1 MELQRIL
8 AKDSRSAMEQVHQKY
23 GIDAL
28 VVSNK
33 RANNKTELIIAIDLE
48 DDSEVVLEE
57 LQVKGEPMLN
67 DKLEQYPAFDQVM
80 ESKVFKTVPDDT
92 TPIRPLVSFIPSCDV
107 AEKSSTDAGS
117 EAREYLHA
125 REIVDLVKEEL
136 AVLRRELK
144 LSGQMEAWGRNQFV
158 SEPMKPL
165 IKALDDSGMPLSLRA
180 MITDIVNQSVT
191 VNEALDGIS
200 TTLGQNI
207 ANVNILSEM
216 QGIHVI
222 TGSSGS
228 GKTLMSARLA
238 NQKALEYGEHDIALI
253 SFKDTRFGAWSQ
265 VQLLGAQAG
274 VDTFRAN
281 SDDALEQLVAELS
294 SRKLVLIDTSGVDV
308 ASTINML
315 TDVLHDAK
323 YHLVVSADASEGG
336 ISKYVKM
343 NNGAWTSIMLS
354 RLTNDIQPWPLIN
367 VLLKENIAVS
377 LAAGV
382 PSITDPATSISG
394 VSLLKTSLSELP
406 LSFV

>member
-92 TPIRPLVSFIPSCDV
+92 TSIKPLVSFIPSCDV

-165 IKALDDSGMPLSLRA
+165 IKSLDDSGMPLSLQA
-180 MITDIVNQSVT
+180 MVADIVNQSVT
-191 VNEALDGIS
+191 HNEALDGIS

-274 VDTFRAN
+274 VDTFRVN

-294 SRKLVLIDTSGVDV
+294 SRKLVLIDTPGVDV
-308 ASTINML
+308 ASTMNTL
-315 TDVLHDAK
+315 TALLPNAK

-336 ISKYVKM
+336 ISKYIKM

-354 RLTNDIQPWPLIN
+354 RLANDIQPWPLIN

-382 PSITDPATSISG
+382 ASITDPAASISG
-394 VSLLKTSLSELP
+394 ISLLKTSLSGLP

>member
-92 TPIRPLVSFIPSCDV
+92 TSIKPLVSFIPSCDV

-165 IKALDDSGMPLSLRA
+165 IKSLDDSGMPLSLQA
-180 MITDIVNQSVT
+180 MVVDIVNQSVT
-191 VNEALDGIS
+191 HNEALDGIS

-238 NQKALEYGEHDIALI
+238 NQKALEYGEHDVALI

-308 ASTINML
+308 VSTINML

-394 VSLLKTSLSELP
+394 VSLLKTSLSGLP

>member
-92 TPIRPLVSFIPSCDV
+92 TSIKPLVSFIPSCDV

-165 IKALDDSGMPLSLRA
+165 IKALDDSGMPLSLQA
-180 MITDIVNQSVT
+180 MVADIVNQSVT

-238 NQKALEYGEHDIALI
+238 NQKALEYGEHDVALI

-274 VDTFRAN
+274 VDTFRVN

-294 SRKLVLIDTSGVDV
+294 SRKLVLIDTPGVDV
-308 ASTINML
+308 ASTINTLMTL
-315 TDVLHDAK
+315 LPDAK

-354 RLTNDIQPWPLIN
+354 RLANDIQPWPLIN

-382 PSITDPATSISG
+382 PSIADPAASISG

>member
-67 DKLEQYPAFDQVM
+67 DKLEQHPAFDQVM

-92 TPIRPLVSFIPSCDV
+92 TSIKPLVSFIPSCDV

-165 IKALDDSGMPLSLRA
+165 IKSLDDSGMPLSLQA
-180 MITDIVNQSVT
+180 MVVDIVNQSVT
-191 VNEALDGIS
+191 HNEALDGIS

-274 VDTFRAN
+274 VDTFRVN

-294 SRKLVLIDTSGVDV
+294 SRKLVLIDTPGVDV
-308 ASTINML
+308 ASTMNTL
-315 TDVLHDAK
+315 TALLPNAK

-336 ISKYVKM
+336 ISKYIKM

-354 RLTNDIQPWPLIN
+354 RLANDIQPWPLIN

-382 PSITDPATSISG
+382 ASITDPAASISG
-394 VSLLKTSLSELP
+394 VSLLKTSLSGLP

>member
-48 DDSEVVLEE
+48 DNSDVILEE
-57 LQVKGEPMLN
+57 LQVKGESMIN
-67 DKLEQYPAFDQVM
+67 DRLEQYPNFDQVM
-80 ESKVFKTVPDDT
+80 ESKVFKTTPDDT
-92 TPIRPLVSFIPSCDV
+92 TFIKSSVPFTPSYDD
-107 AEKSSTDAGS
+107 AEKSSPDGRS
-117 EAREYLHA
+117 EEREYLHA

-136 AVLRRELK
+136 AVLRQELK

-158 SEPMKPL
+158 SEPMQP
-165 IKALDDSGMPLSLRA
+165 IMKALDDSGMPLSLQT
-180 MITDIVNQSVT
+180 MVVDIVNQSVT
-191 VNEALDGIS
+191 HDEALDAIS
-200 TTLGQNI
+200 ITLGQNI
-207 ANVNILSEM
+207 ANVDILSEM

-238 NQKALEYGEHDIALI
+238 HQKSIEYGEHDVALI
-253 SFKDTRFGAWSQ
+253 SFKDNRFGAWSQ
-265 VQLLGAQAG
+265 MQILGAHAG

-294 SRKLVLIDTSGVDV
+294 SRKLVLIDTPGVDV
-308 ASTINML
+308 TSTINKL
-315 TDVLHDAK
+315 TALLPAAK
-323 YHLVVSADASEGG
+323 MHLVVSADASEGG
-336 ISKYVKM
+336 ISKYVRM
-343 NNGAWTSIMLS
+343 NNSTWTSIMLS
-354 RLTNDIQPWPLIN
+354 RLANDIQPWPLIN

-377 LAAGV
+377 LAAGA
-382 PSITDPATSISG
+382 PSITDQVTPITGI
-394 VSLLKTSLSELP
+394 SLLKTSLCELP

>member
-33 RANNKTELIIAIDLE
+33 RANNKTELIVAIDFE
-48 DDSEVVLEE
+48 DNSEVILEG
-57 LQVKGEPMLN
+57 LQVEGESMVNERLA
-67 DKLEQYPAFDQVM
+67 QYPTFDQVM
-80 ESKVFKTVPDDT
+80 ETKVFKTTPDDT
-92 TPIRPLVSFIPSCDV
+92 TSIRPSVSFMPSGDV
-107 AEKSSTDAGS
+107 AEKLPTEAGN
-117 EAREYLHA
+117 ETREYLHA

-165 IKALDDSGMPLSLRA
+165 IKALDQSDMPLSLQA
-180 MITDIVNQSVT
+180 MVADIVNQSVT
-191 VNEALDGIS
+191 YNEALDGIS
-200 TTLGQNI
+200 TALGHNI

-228 GKTLMSARLA
+228 GKTLMCARLA
-238 NQKALEYGEHDIALI
+238 NQKALEYGEHDVALI

-294 SRKLVLIDTSGVDV
+294 SRKLVLIDTPGVDV
-308 ASTINML
+308 ASTINTLMTL
-315 TDVLHDAK
+315 LPDAK

-354 RLTNDIQPWPLIN
+354 RLANDIQPWPLIN

-382 PSITDPATSISG
+382 PSIADQAASITG

>member
-33 RANNKTELIIAIDLE
+33 RANNKTELIVAIDFE
-48 DDSEVVLEE
+48 DNSEVILEG
-57 LQVKGEPMLN
+57 LQVEGESMVNERLA
-67 DKLEQYPAFDQVM
+67 QYPTFDQVM
-80 ESKVFKTVPDDT
+80 ETKVFKTTPDDT
-92 TPIRPLVSFIPSCDV
+92 TSIRPSVSFMPSGDV
-107 AEKSSTDAGS
+107 AEKSPTEAGN
-117 EAREYLHA
+117 ETREYLHA

-165 IKALDDSGMPLSLRA
+165 IKALDQSDMPLSLQA
-180 MITDIVNQSVT
+180 MVADIVNQSVT
-191 VNEALDGIS
+191 YNEALDGIS
-200 TTLGQNI
+200 TTLGHNI

-228 GKTLMSARLA
+228 GKTLMCARLA
-238 NQKALEYGEHDIALI
+238 NQKALEYGEHDVALI

-315 TDVLHDAK
+315 TDLLHDAK

-354 RLTNDIQPWPLIN
+354 RLANDIQPWPLIN

>member
-67 DKLEQYPAFDQVM
+67 DKLTQYPAFDQVM

-92 TPIRPLVSFIPSCDV
+92 TSIKPLVSFIPSCDV

-238 NQKALEYGEHDIALI
+238 NQKALEYGEHDVALI

-294 SRKLVLIDTSGVDV
+294 SRKLVLIDTPGVDV
-308 ASTINML
+308 ASTMNTLMTL
-315 TDVLHDAK
+315 LPDAK

-354 RLTNDIQPWPLIN
+354 RLANDIQPWPLIN

-382 PSITDPATSISG
+382 PSIADQAASITG

>member
-57 LQVKGEPMLN
+57 LQAKGEPMLN

-92 TPIRPLVSFIPSCDV
+92 TSIKPLVSFIPSCDV

-165 IKALDDSGMPLSLRA
+165 IKALDDSGMPLSLQA
-180 MITDIVNQSVT
+180 MVGDIVNQSVT
-191 VNEALDGIS
+191 YNEALDGIS

-274 VDTFRAN
+274 VDTFRVN

-294 SRKLVLIDTSGVDV
+294 SRKLVLIDTPGVDV
-308 ASTINML
+308 ASTMNTL
-315 TDVLHDAK
+315 TALLPNAK

-336 ISKYVKM
+336 ISKYIKM

-354 RLTNDIQPWPLIN
+354 RLANDIQPWPLIN

-382 PSITDPATSISG
+382 ASITDPAASISG
-394 VSLLKTSLSELP
+394 VSLLKTSLSGLP

>member
-92 TPIRPLVSFIPSCDV
+92 TSIKPLVSFIPSCDV

-165 IKALDDSGMPLSLRA
+165 IKSLDDSGMPLSLQA
-180 MITDIVNQSVT
+180 MVADIVNQSVT
-191 VNEALDGIS
+191 HNEALDGIS

-274 VDTFRAN
+274 VDTFRVN

-294 SRKLVLIDTSGVDV
+294 SRKLVLIDTPGVDV
-308 ASTINML
+308 ASTMNTL
-315 TDVLHDAK
+315 TALLPNAK

-336 ISKYVKM
+336 ISKYIKM

-354 RLTNDIQPWPLIN
+354 RLANDIQPWPLIN

-382 PSITDPATSISG
+382 ASITDPAASISG
-394 VSLLKTSLSELP
+394 VSLLKTSLSGLP

>member
-33 RANNKTELIIAIDLE
+33 RANNKTELIVAIDFE
-48 DDSEVVLEE
+48 DNSEVILEG
-57 LQVKGEPMLN
+57 LQVEGESMMNERLA
-67 DKLEQYPAFDQVM
+67 QYPTFDQVM
-80 ESKVFKTVPDDT
+80 ETKVFKTTPDDT
-92 TPIRPLVSFIPSCDV
+92 TSIRPSVSFMPSGDV
-107 AEKSSTDAGS
+107 AEKLPTEAGN
-117 EAREYLHA
+117 ETREYLHA

-165 IKALDDSGMPLSLRA
+165 IKALDQSDMPLSLQA
-180 MITDIVNQSVT
+180 MVADIVNQSVT
-191 VNEALDGIS
+191 YNEALDGIS
-200 TTLGQNI
+200 TALGHNI

-238 NQKALEYGEHDIALI
+238 NQKALEYGEHDVALI

>member
-92 TPIRPLVSFIPSCDV
+92 TSIKPLVSFIPSCDV

-238 NQKALEYGEHDIALI
+238 NQKALEYGEHDVALI

-294 SRKLVLIDTSGVDV
+294 SRKLVLIDTPGVDV
-308 ASTINML
+308 ASTMNTLMTL
-315 TDVLHDAK
+315 LPDAK

-354 RLTNDIQPWPLIN
+354 RLANDIQPWPLIN

-382 PSITDPATSISG
+382 PSIADQAASITG

>member
-92 TPIRPLVSFIPSCDV
+92 TSIKPLVSFIPSCDV

-165 IKALDDSGMPLSLRA
+165 IKSLDDSGMPLSLQA
-180 MITDIVNQSVT
+180 MVVDIVNQSVT
-191 VNEALDGIS
+191 HNEALDGIS

-274 VDTFRAN
+274 VDTFRVN

-294 SRKLVLIDTSGVDV
+294 SRKLVLIDTPGVDV
-308 ASTINML
+308 ASTMNTL
-315 TDVLHDAK
+315 TALLPNAK

-336 ISKYVKM
+336 ISKYIKM

-354 RLTNDIQPWPLIN
+354 RLANDIQPWPLIN

-382 PSITDPATSISG
+382 PSIADQAASITG

>member
-67 DKLEQYPAFDQVM
+67 DKLEQHPAFDQVM

-92 TPIRPLVSFIPSCDV
+92 TSIKPLVSFIPSCDV

-228 GKTLMSARLA
+228 GKTLMCARLA
-238 NQKALEYGEHDIALI
+238 NQKALEYGEHDVALI

-308 ASTINML
+308 VSTINML

>member
-92 TPIRPLVSFIPSCDV
+92 TPIKPLVSFIPSCDV

-165 IKALDDSGMPLSLRA
+165 IKSLDDSGMPLSLQA
-180 MITDIVNQSVT
+180 MVADIVNQSVT
-191 VNEALDGIS
+191 HNEALDGIS

-274 VDTFRAN
+274 VDTFRVN

-294 SRKLVLIDTSGVDV
+294 SRKLVLIDTPGVDV
-308 ASTINML
+308 ASTMNTL
-315 TDVLHDAK
+315 TALLPNAK

-336 ISKYVKM
+336 ISKYIKM

-354 RLTNDIQPWPLIN
+354 RLANDIQPWPLIN

-382 PSITDPATSISG
+382 ASITDPAASISG
-394 VSLLKTSLSELP
+394 VSLLKTSLSGLP

>member
-33 RANNKTELIIAIDLE
+33 RANNKTELIVAIDFE
-48 DDSEVVLEE
+48 DNSEVILEG
-57 LQVKGEPMLN
+57 LQVEGESMVNERLA
-67 DKLEQYPAFDQVM
+67 QYPTFDQVM
-80 ESKVFKTVPDDT
+80 ETKVFKTTPDDT
-92 TPIRPLVSFIPSCDV
+92 TSIRPSVSFMPSGDV
-107 AEKSSTDAGS
+107 AEKSPTEAGN
-117 EAREYLHA
+117 ETREYLHA

-165 IKALDDSGMPLSLRA
+165 IKALDQSDMPLSLQA
-180 MITDIVNQSVT
+180 MVADIVNQSVT
-191 VNEALDGIS
+191 YNEALDGIS
-200 TTLGQNI
+200 TTLGHNI

-228 GKTLMSARLA
+228 GKTLMCARLA
-238 NQKALEYGEHDIALI
+238 NQKALEYGEHDVALI

-323 YHLVVSADASEGG
+323 YHLVVSAEASEGG

>member
-48 DDSEVVLEE
+48 DNSDVILQE
-57 LQVKGEPMLN
+57 LQVKGESVIN
-67 DKLEQYPAFDQVM
+67 DRIEQYPNFDQVM
-80 ESKVFKTVPDDT
+80 ESKVFKTTQDDT
-92 TPIRPLVSFIPSCDV
+92 TFIKSSVPFTPSYDD
-107 AEKSSTDAGS
+107 AEKSSPDGRS
-117 EAREYLHA
+117 EEREYLHA

-136 AVLRRELK
+136 AVLRQELK

-158 SEPMKPL
+158 SEPMKP
-165 IKALDDSGMPLSLRA
+165 IMKALDDSGMPLSLQA
-180 MITDIVNQSVT
+180 MVVDIVNKSVT
-191 VNEALDGIS
+191 HDEALDAIS
-200 TTLGQNI
+200 ITLGQNI
-207 ANVNILSEM
+207 ANVDILSEM

-238 NQKALEYGEHDIALI
+238 HQKSIEYGEHDVALI
-253 SFKDTRFGAWSQ
+253 SFKDNRFGAWSQ
-265 VQLLGAQAG
+265 MQILGAHAG

-294 SRKLVLIDTSGVDV
+294 SRKLVLIDTPGVDV
-308 ASTINML
+308 TSTINKL
-315 TDVLHDAK
+315 TALLPAAK
-323 YHLVVSADASEGG
+323 MHLVVSADASEGG
-336 ISKYVKM
+336 ISKYVRM
-343 NNGAWTSIMLS
+343 NNSTWTSIMLS
-354 RLTNDIQPWPLIN
+354 RLANDIQPWPLIN

-377 LAAGV
+377 LAAGA
-382 PSITDPATSISG
+382 PSITDQVTPITGI
-394 VSLLKTSLSELP
+394 SLLKTSLCELP

>member
-33 RANNKTELIIAIDLE
+33 RANNKTELIVAIDFE
-48 DDSEVVLEE
+48 DNSEVILEG
-57 LQVKGEPMLN
+57 LQVEGESMMNERLA
-67 DKLEQYPAFDQVM
+67 QYPTFDQVM
-80 ESKVFKTVPDDT
+80 ETKVFKTTPDDT
-92 TPIRPLVSFIPSCDV
+92 TSIRPSVSFIPSGDV
-107 AEKSSTDAGS
+107 AEKSPTEAGN
-117 EAREYLHA
+117 ETREYLHA

-165 IKALDDSGMPLSLRA
+165 IKALDQSDMPLSLQA
-180 MITDIVNQSVT
+180 MVADIVNQSVT
-191 VNEALDGIS
+191 YNEALDGIS
-200 TTLGQNI
+200 TTLGHNI

-228 GKTLMSARLA
+228 GKTLMCARLA
-238 NQKALEYGEHDIALI
+238 NQKALEYGEHDVALI

-308 ASTINML
+308 VSTINML

>member
-33 RANNKTELIIAIDLE
+33 RANNKTELIVAIDFE
-48 DDSEVVLEE
+48 DNSEVILEG
-57 LQVKGEPMLN
+57 LQVEGESMMNERLA
-67 DKLEQYPAFDQVM
+67 QYPTFDQVM
-80 ESKVFKTVPDDT
+80 ETKVFKTTPDDT
-92 TPIRPLVSFIPSCDV
+92 TSIRPSVSFMPSGDV
-107 AEKSSTDAGS
+107 AEKSPTEAGN
-117 EAREYLHA
+117 ETREYLHA

-165 IKALDDSGMPLSLRA
+165 IKALDQSDMPLSLQA
-180 MITDIVNQSVT
+180 MVADIVNQSVT
-191 VNEALDGIS
+191 YNEALDGIS
-200 TTLGQNI
+200 TTLGHNI

-228 GKTLMSARLA
+228 GKTLMCARLA
-238 NQKALEYGEHDIALI
+238 NQKALEYGEHDVALI

-308 ASTINML
+308 VSTINML

>member
-92 TPIRPLVSFIPSCDV
+92 TSIKPLVSFIPSCDV

-238 NQKALEYGEHDIALI
+238 NQKALEYGEHDVALI

-294 SRKLVLIDTSGVDV
+294 SRKLVLIDTPGVDV
-308 ASTINML
+308 ASTMNTLMTL
-315 TDVLHDAK
+315 LPDAK

-354 RLTNDIQPWPLIN
+354 RLANDIQPWPLIN
-367 VLLKENIAVS
+367 ALLKENIAVS

-382 PSITDPATSISG
+382 PSIADQAASITG

>member
-238 NQKALEYGEHDIALI
+238 NQKALEYGEHDVALI

-336 ISKYVKM
+336 ISKYIKM

-382 PSITDPATSISG
+382 PSIADQAASITG

>member
-33 RANNKTELIIAIDLE
+33 RVNNKTELIIAKDLE
-48 DDSEVVLEE
+48 NNSEVILEE
-57 LQVKGEPMLN
+57 LQVKGECMMN
-67 DKLEQYPAFDQVM
+67 DRLEQYPAFDQVM
-80 ESKVFKTVPDDT
+80 ESKVFKTAPDDT
-92 TPIRPLVSFIPSCDV
+92 TFVRPSVSFIPSGDV
-107 AEKSSTDAGS
+107 AEKSPTDVGS
-117 EAREYLHA
+117 EMREYLHA

-144 LSGQMEAWGRNQFV
+144 LSGQMEVWGRNQFV

-165 IKALDDSGMPLSLRA
+165 IKALDDSGMPLSLQA
-180 MITDIVNQSVT
+180 MVGDIVNQSVT
-191 VNEALDGIS
+191 YNEALDGIS

-238 NQKALEYGEHDIALI
+238 NQKALEYGEHDVALI
-253 SFKDTRFGAWSQ
+253 SFKDNRFGAWSQ

-294 SRKLVLIDTSGVDV
+294 SRKLVLVDTPGVDV
-308 ASTINML
+308 ASTMHTL
-315 TDVLHDAK
+315 TTLLPDAK

-354 RLTNDIQPWPLIN
+354 RLANDIQPWPLIN
-367 VLLKENIAVS
+367 VLLRENIAVS
-377 LAAGV
+377 LAARV
-382 PSITDPATSISG
+382 PSITDQAASISG

>member
-1 MELQRIL
+1 
-8 AKDSRSAMEQVHQKY
+8 
-23 GIDAL
+23 
-28 VVSNK
+28 VSNK

-92 TPIRPLVSFIPSCDV
+92 TSIKPLVSFIPSCDV

-165 IKALDDSGMPLSLRA
+165 IKSLDDSGMPLSLQA
-180 MITDIVNQSVT
+180 MVVDIVNQSVT
-191 VNEALDGIS
+191 HNEALDGIS

-274 VDTFRAN
+274 VDTFRVN

-294 SRKLVLIDTSGVDV
+294 SRKLVLIDTPGVDV
-308 ASTINML
+308 ASTMNTL
-315 TDVLHDAK
+315 TALLPNAK

-336 ISKYVKM
+336 ISKYIKM

-354 RLTNDIQPWPLIN
+354 RLANDIQPWPLIN

-382 PSITDPATSISG
+382 ASITDPAASISG
-394 VSLLKTSLSELP
+394 VSLLKTSLSGLP

>member
-67 DKLEQYPAFDQVM
+67 DKLEQHPAFDQVM
-80 ESKVFKTVPDDT
+80 ESKVFKTGPDDT
-92 TPIRPLVSFIPSCDV
+92 TSIQPLVSFIPSCDV

-165 IKALDDSGMPLSLRA
+165 IKSLDDSGMPLSLQA
-180 MITDIVNQSVT
+180 MVVDIVNQSVT
-191 VNEALDGIS
+191 HNEALDGIS

-274 VDTFRAN
+274 VDTFRVN

-294 SRKLVLIDTSGVDV
+294 SRKLVLIDTPGVDV
-308 ASTINML
+308 ASTMNTL
-315 TDVLHDAK
+315 TALLPNAK

-336 ISKYVKM
+336 ISKYIKM

-354 RLTNDIQPWPLIN
+354 RLANDIQPWPLIN

-382 PSITDPATSISG
+382 ASITDPAASISG
-394 VSLLKTSLSELP
+394 VSLLKTSLSGLP

>member
-238 NQKALEYGEHDIALI
+238 NQKALEYGEHDVALI

-294 SRKLVLIDTSGVDV
+294 SRKLVLIDTPGVDV
-308 ASTINML
+308 ASTMNTLMTL
-315 TDVLHDAK
+315 LPDAK

-394 VSLLKTSLSELP
+394 VSLLKTSLSGLP

>member
-238 NQKALEYGEHDIALI
+238 NQKALEYGEHDVALI

-294 SRKLVLIDTSGVDV
+294 SRKLVLIDTPGVDV
-308 ASTINML
+308 ASTINTLMTL
-315 TDVLHDAK
+315 LPDAK

-354 RLTNDIQPWPLIN
+354 RLANDIQPWPLIN

-382 PSITDPATSISG
+382 PSIADQAASITG

>member
-33 RANNKTELIIAIDLE
+33 RVNNKTELIIAKDLE
-48 DDSEVVLEE
+48 GNSEVILEE
-57 LQVKGEPMLN
+57 LQVKGESMMN
-67 DKLEQYPAFDQVM
+67 DRLEQYPAFDQVM
-80 ESKVFKTVPDDT
+80 ESKVFKTAPDDT
-92 TPIRPLVSFIPSCDV
+92 TFVRPSRSFIPSGDV
-107 AEKSSTDAGS
+107 AEKSPTDVGS
-117 EAREYLHA
+117 EMREYLHA

-165 IKALDDSGMPLSLRA
+165 IKALDDSGMPLSLQA
-180 MITDIVNQSVT
+180 MVGDIVNQSVT
-191 VNEALDGIS
+191 YNEALDGIS

-222 TGSSGS
+222 SGSSGS

-238 NQKALEYGEHDIALI
+238 NQKALEYGEHDVALI
-253 SFKDTRFGAWSQ
+253 SFKDNRFGAWSQ

-294 SRKLVLIDTSGVDV
+294 SRKLVLVDTPGVDV
-308 ASTINML
+308 ASTMHTL
-315 TDVLHDAK
+315 TTLLPDAK

-336 ISKYVKM
+336 ISKYVKI

-354 RLTNDIQPWPLIN
+354 RLANDIQPWPLIN

-377 LAAGV
+377 LAARV
-382 PSITDPATSISG
+382 PSITDQAASISG
-394 VSLLKTSLSELP
+394 VSLLKSSLSELP

>member
-92 TPIRPLVSFIPSCDV
+92 TSIKPLVSFIPSCDV
-107 AEKSSTDAGS
+107 AEKSSTDAGR

-165 IKALDDSGMPLSLRA
+165 IKSLDDSGMPLSLQA
-180 MITDIVNQSVT
+180 MVADIVNQSVT
-191 VNEALDGIS
+191 HNEALDGIS

-274 VDTFRAN
+274 VDTFRVN

-294 SRKLVLIDTSGVDV
+294 SRKLVLIDTPGVDV
-308 ASTINML
+308 ASTMNTL
-315 TDVLHDAK
+315 TALLPNAK

-336 ISKYVKM
+336 ISKYIKM

-354 RLTNDIQPWPLIN
+354 RLANDIQPWPLIN

-382 PSITDPATSISG
+382 PSIADQAASITG

>member
-33 RANNKTELIIAIDLE
+33 RANNKTELIVAIDFE
-48 DDSEVVLEE
+48 DNSEVILEG
-57 LQVKGEPMLN
+57 LQVEGESTMNERLA
-67 DKLEQYPAFDQVM
+67 QYPTFDQVM
-80 ESKVFKTVPDDT
+80 ETKVFKTTPDDT
-92 TPIRPLVSFIPSCDV
+92 TSIRPSVSFMPSGDV
-107 AEKSSTDAGS
+107 AEKSPTEAGN
-117 EAREYLHA
+117 ETREYLHA

-165 IKALDDSGMPLSLRA
+165 IKALDQSDMPLSLQA
-180 MITDIVNQSVT
+180 MVADIVNQSVT
-191 VNEALDGIS
+191 YNEALDGIS
-200 TTLGQNI
+200 TALGHNI

-238 NQKALEYGEHDIALI
+238 NQKALEYGEHDVALI

>member
-1 MELQRIL
+1 M
-8 AKDSRSAMEQVHQKY
+8 
-23 GIDAL
+23 
-28 VVSNK
+28 
-33 RANNKTELIIAIDLE
+33 
-48 DDSEVVLEE
+48 
-57 LQVKGEPMLN
+57 
-67 DKLEQYPAFDQVM
+67 
-80 ESKVFKTVPDDT
+80 
-92 TPIRPLVSFIPSCDV
+92 SFIPSCDV

-238 NQKALEYGEHDIALI
+238 NQKALEYGEHDVALI

-294 SRKLVLIDTSGVDV
+294 SRKLVLIDTPGVDV
-308 ASTINML
+308 ASTMNTL
-315 TDVLHDAK
+315 TALLPNAK

-336 ISKYVKM
+336 ISKYIKM

-354 RLTNDIQPWPLIN
+354 RLANDIQPWPLIN

-382 PSITDPATSISG
+382 ASITDPAASISG
-394 VSLLKTSLSELP
+394 VSLLKTSLSGLP

>member
-92 TPIRPLVSFIPSCDV
+92 TSIKPLVSFIPSCDV

-238 NQKALEYGEHDIALI
+238 NQKALEYGEHDVALI

-294 SRKLVLIDTSGVDV
+294 SRKLVLIDTPGVDV
-308 ASTINML
+308 ASTINTLMTL
-315 TDVLHDAK
+315 LPDAK

-354 RLTNDIQPWPLIN
+354 RLANDIQPWPLIN

-382 PSITDPATSISG
+382 PSIADQAASITG

>member
-67 DKLEQYPAFDQVM
+67 DKLTQYPAFDQVM

-92 TPIRPLVSFIPSCDV
+92 TSIKPLVSFIPSCDV

-238 NQKALEYGEHDIALI
+238 NQKALEYGEHDVALI

-294 SRKLVLIDTSGVDV
+294 SRKLVLIDTPGVDV
-308 ASTINML
+308 ASTMNTLMTL
-315 TDVLHDAK
+315 LPDAK

-336 ISKYVKM
+336 ISKYIKM

-354 RLTNDIQPWPLIN
+354 RLANDIQPWPLIN

-382 PSITDPATSISG
+382 ASITDPAASISG
-394 VSLLKTSLSELP
+394 VSLLKTSLSGLP

>member
-33 RANNKTELIIAIDLE
+33 RANNKTELIVAIDFE
-48 DDSEVVLEE
+48 DNSEVILEG
-57 LQVKGEPMLN
+57 LQVEGESMMNERLA
-67 DKLEQYPAFDQVM
+67 QYPTFDQVM
-80 ESKVFKTVPDDT
+80 ETKVFKTTPDDT
-92 TPIRPLVSFIPSCDV
+92 TSIRPSVSFVPSCDV

-238 NQKALEYGEHDIALI
+238 NQKALEYGEHDVALI

-308 ASTINML
+308 VSTINML

>member
-33 RANNKTELIIAIDLE
+33 RANNKTELIVAIDFE
-48 DDSEVVLEE
+48 DNSEVILEG
-57 LQVKGEPMLN
+57 LQVEGESMMNERLA
-67 DKLEQYPAFDQVM
+67 QYPTFDQVM
-80 ESKVFKTVPDDT
+80 ETKVFKTTPDDT
-92 TPIRPLVSFIPSCDV
+92 TSIRPSVSFMPSGDV
-107 AEKSSTDAGS
+107 AEKLPTEAGN
-117 EAREYLHA
+117 ETREYLHA

-165 IKALDDSGMPLSLRA
+165 IKALDQSDMPLSLQA
-180 MITDIVNQSVT
+180 MVADIVNQSVT
-191 VNEALDGIS
+191 YNEALDGIS

-238 NQKALEYGEHDIALI
+238 NQKALEYGEHDVALI

-294 SRKLVLIDTSGVDV
+294 SRKLVLIDTPGVDV
-308 ASTINML
+308 ASTMNTLMTL
-315 TDVLHDAK
+315 LPDAK

>member
-92 TPIRPLVSFIPSCDV
+92 TSIKPLVSFIPSCDV

-165 IKALDDSGMPLSLRA
+165 IKALDQSDMPLSLQA
-180 MITDIVNQSVT
+180 MVADIVNQSVT
-191 VNEALDGIS
+191 YNEALDGIS
-200 TTLGQNI
+200 TTLGHNI

-238 NQKALEYGEHDIALI
+238 NQKALEYGEHDVALI

-274 VDTFRAN
+274 VDTFRVN

-294 SRKLVLIDTSGVDV
+294 SRKLVLIDTPGVDV
-308 ASTINML
+308 ASTMNTL
-315 TDVLHDAK
+315 TALLPNAK

-336 ISKYVKM
+336 ISKYIKM

-354 RLTNDIQPWPLIN
+354 RLANDIQPWPLIN

-382 PSITDPATSISG
+382 ASITDPAASISG
-394 VSLLKTSLSELP
+394 VSLLKTSLSGLP

>member
-67 DKLEQYPAFDQVM
+67 DKLEQHPAFDQVM

-92 TPIRPLVSFIPSCDV
+92 TSIKPLVSFIPSCDV

-165 IKALDDSGMPLSLRA
+165 IKALDDSGMPLSLQA
-180 MITDIVNQSVT
+180 MVADIVNQSVT
-191 VNEALDGIS
+191 HNEALDGIS

-274 VDTFRAN
+274 VDTFRVN

-294 SRKLVLIDTSGVDV
+294 SRKLVLIDTPGVDV
-308 ASTINML
+308 ASTMNTL
-315 TDVLHDAK
+315 TALLPNAK

-336 ISKYVKM
+336 ISKYIKM

-354 RLTNDIQPWPLIN
+354 RLANDIQPWPLIN

-382 PSITDPATSISG
+382 ASITDPAASISG
-394 VSLLKTSLSELP
+394 VSLLKTSLSGLP